1 MTGQRW
7 RRAAL
12 LVTAGALAL
21 SAWAGP
27 AQAAG
32 PPGWRLS
39 AAITVRGE
47 STVMS
52 TVAAV
57 SARDAWAFGFADT
70 RAYGSALI
78 RHWNGKAWAVVRL
91 PPKIAAAWN
100 RQLPEFVTAA
110 ASRGAVLMFSVASE
124 GYYLLGTGRHW
135 RIGKL
140 PGITSTVGYDIT
152 SAAVFSATDA
162 WAFGIK
168 SADTRAGWR
177 YGAYA
182 AHFNGRR
189 WAAAPVSVRPAANP
203 PSVAFPAVSAISP
216 DDIWAITG
224 STVLRRTSRSAGF
237 YKAAV
242 QPGLARGA
250 VLTSI
255 VAEPGGTVWVTGVQR
270 GSEFAARWNGSGW
283 TLSYLPAS
291 RHFDVI
297 SLTPAGRG
305 RLWALGAKGSVTHL
319 VTRLWHYAHG
329 AWTGPLTVH
338 LGRAPQLFGI
348 AAVPDTDSV
357 WAAGADKNGSAYT
370 GIIAVSGPTPR

>member
-7 RRAAL
+7 RRATL
-12 LVTAGALAL
+12 VVTAGAVAL
-21 SAWAGP
+21 TAWTGP

-32 PPGWRLS
+32 APGWRLS

-47 STVMS
+47 DTVLT

-57 SARDAWAFGFADT
+57 SARDAWAMGFADT
-70 RAYGSALI
+70 PHVSAVI
-78 RHWNGKAWAVVRL
+78 RHWNGRAWAAVRL
-91 PPKIAAAWN
+91 PARIAAAWS
-100 RQLPEFVTAA
+100 RQLPVFVTAA
-110 ASRGAVLMFSVASE
+110 ASRGAVLMFSTASE
-124 GYYLLGTGRHW
+124 GYYLFGTGRHW
-135 RIGKL
+135 RLGKL
-140 PGITSTVGYDIT
+140 PGINSTVGYDIT

-162 WAFGIK
+162 WAFGVK
-168 SADTRAGWR
+168 SADTSAGWR

-189 WAAAPVSVRPAANP
+189 WAAVPVSARPAVNSP
-203 PSVAFPAVSAISP
+203 TVAFPAVSAISP
-216 DDIWAITG
+216 HNIWAIAG
-224 STVLRRTSRSAGF
+224 RSVLRWTGGARF

-270 GSEFAARWNGSGW
+270 GTAFAADWNGSGW

-291 RHFDVI
+291 RRFDVF
-297 SLTPAGRG
+297 SLTSAGRAG
-305 RLWALGAKGSVTHL
+305 LWALAAKGSGSHAVTG
-319 VTRLWHYAHG
+319 LWHYARG
-329 AWTGPLTVH
+329 AWTGPLALH
-338 LGRAPQLFGI
+338 FGRAPQLFGV
-348 AAVPDTDSV
+348 AAVPHTDSA
-357 WAAGADKNGSAYT
+357 WAVGAVRKGSAYA